1 MGMKGYFERRK
12 ISIIILERTENLE
25 KMENGINCF
34 TETFYRVAI
43 NQIKLF
49 FLIVKLFMTGFDL
62 KERERE
68 RETAGKQESW

>member
-1 MGMKGYFERRK
+1 MGMKGYFERRE

-43 NQIKLF
+43 N
-49 FLIVKLFMTGFDL
+49 
-62 KERERE
+62 
-68 RETAGKQESW
+68 